1 MTTVCFQLCDKTL
14 EGLPIYLMSGHIE
27 VQERASSAIMLV
39 QFIKDVLLGKNSE
52 ESHTTVTRDL
62 VSTSITN
69 GEINDETFDA
79 SIDYEIIKEVA
90 LLFRGELNP
99 VALKAQRKVQIPEG
113 YYYNVIQQFF
123 DNRIFNLIF

>member
-1 MTTVCFQLCDKTL
+1 M

-39 QFIKDVLLGKNSE
+39 QYIKDVLLGKNPE
-52 ESHTTVTRDL
+52 EATSNVTSDL

-69 GEINDETFDA
+69 GELETETENLSVDF
-79 SIDYEIIKEVA
+79 EIIKEVSS
-90 LLFRGELNP
+90 LFKGELNP

-113 YYYNVIQQFF
+113 
-123 DNRIFNLIF
+123 